1 MKILV
6 TGSSGYIGSSFVNH
20 FIDKY
25 SFTKFSLLKN
35 PLNSIN
41 FEKIDTVL
49 HCAALVHQKIHHPY
63 KEYVEVNVNYPV
75 RLAKKARENGVKQF
89 IFISTV
95 AVYGSENRLLKESTV
110 CTPETPY
117 GKSKL
122 EAEKLLQE
130 LESDTFRVSIIRP
143 SMVYGK
149 NAPGNMDLLVK
160 LIKKVP
166 FLPFGKIE
174 NRRSFVYIGN
184 LCHLIDVVIQK
195 QQSGLF
201 LASDNKP
208 LSTTRLIELIAYAL
222 DKKVYL
228 VKVPFFELLL
238 KILKPSLHKKLYESL
253 EIDNSFTKK
262 VLELKEPYDVE
273 DGIRLMMRGTNDLNS
288 KSSSE

>member
-1 MKILV
+1 LKILV

-25 SFTKFSLLKN
+25 NFTKFSLLKN
-35 PLNSIN
+35 PLNSID
-41 FEKIDTVL
+41 FENIDTVL

-75 RLAKKARENGVKQF
+75 LLAKKAKENGAKQF
-89 IFISTV
+89 IFISTI

-149 NAPGNMDLLVK
+149 DAPGNMDLLVK
-160 LIKKVP
+160 LVKKVS

-184 LCHLIDVVIQK
+184 LCHLMDVLIQK
-195 QQSGLF
+195 QQRGVF
-201 LASDNKP
+201 LASDDNS
-208 LSTTRLIELIAYAL
+208 LSTTRLIELISYTL
-222 DKKVYL
+222 DKKIYL
-228 VKVPFFELLL
+228 VKVPFFNVLL
-238 KILKPSLHKKLYESL
+238 KMLKPSFHKRLYESL
-253 EIDNSFTKK
+253 EVDNSFTKK
-262 VLELKEPYDVE
+262 VLGLKNPYDAE
-273 DGIRLMMRGTNDLNS
+273 AGIRFMISGEDSLNS
-288 KSSSE
+288 K